1 MANKFIINTKEVN
14 WSLANPPK
22 GWSVQDH
29 YYSVN
34 KYLCGLS
41 ECGNYLVRISE
52 DGKIFVSHLPFSSNV
67 YNVKLTPCKVNLTA
81 EYL

>member
-14 WSLANPPK
+14 YSLANPPK
-22 GWSVQDH
+22 GWSVQNNINTD
-29 YYSVN
+29 
-34 KYLCGLS
+34 KYVCGLS

-52 DGKIFVSHLPFSSNV
+52 DGKIFINHLPFSSNV
-67 YNVKLTPCKVNLTA
+67 DNVKLTPCKVKLTS